1 MTKRGESHNNAW
13 HTGKE
18 MLQKKNYRSK
28 LPIKFACKTFGPILQ
43 NLRETCEEAGLRVR
57 IGQRVNSVV
66 FECSIEPGTSP
77 NPHTNCPWEVQY
89 GVWLTYEEAK
99 RKGRYAYR
107 DNGNAWGGLWD
118 LIKRL

>member
-1 MTKRGESHNNAW
+1 MRGI
-13 HTGKE
+13 
-18 MLQKKNYRSK
+18 QVKKCSRKK
-28 LPIKFACKTFGPILQ
+28 LSLEVACNSLPVKPLDPYVLQ
-43 NLRETCEEAGLRVR
+43 NFRETCEEAGLRVR